1 MLFLLFLYC
10 TILLTTRS
18 HGAELFEFGVEQGDQ
33 VLSFSNDSYA
43 VTLDVPIIYFE
54 ESQNE
59 LFISSK
65 GIVTFGKAADVTE
78 MTDLDQERINAI
90 AIFFAQNSAGKIFYR
105 ATSSDT
111 NLLNDLTDKI
121 RKNFPNRE
129 LSDFTALHAVV
140 ITWSNIEGEDA
151 EQGLNEFQM
160 VLVTDGMSSYVFLI
174 YDQITW
180 TGKNGHYAQAG
191 LYCSDGRRET
201 MVNSGTPNIRELVN
215 LSNNQKEGTYIF
227 RISGATPEDPRG
239 TLVEDD
245 YNYNDYEQDYDSDN
259 EHKRQHKLLS
269 EHCPTDPYRDQCP
282 VECHVLTDDRG
293 CSLCVCAQPPDL
305 NKIEKKDDEMGKVVV
320 PSQREEINVEPGEST
335 TREALQEQD
344 VRDKEPKPDDE
355 GEGES
360 KLIIPT
366 DSKNSE
372 SIDDIEGIA
381 LSCAIASKKVQPCN
395 LHAKCNDYNPGYC
408 CECLPGY
415 YGNGEECLKDGEP
428 QRINGGFEGV
438 INGKE
443 MDRTELHTYVM
454 VEEGRSY
461 TALSQIPPEIGRSL
475 LLLNAIGSAMGWLF
489 AKVVSSTSYNG
500 FMLTGGLFNRT
511 VNVHI
516 GDRYMVTIKQQFS
529 GRDIYHYFKAHM
541 FISGTLPTLMEG
553 AEVIYSDHDEE
564 YRREGPGFLRS
575 YSSQMVTIKENGV
588 ETQMK
593 LSTDQQ
599 IHYKECPFRE
609 FTKDPVVVIH
619 VSRIHVV
626 YDVEEHIVRYA
637 SANMATKRDSNIMI
651 APSGTDHHQLLHTNQ
666 QSLQQQQQQ
675 QYRNQEY
682 HLQKENVENQRPPCT
697 NCLQNA
703 CENGRHLC
711 KSPNM
716 ICAPVERSYRC
727 ECVKGYQAEYDNDT
741 ELGWKCI
748 DMNECERGEHKCNRN
763 AICINLEGT
772 FECRC
777 NDGYE
782 GDGHHCRKVGV
793 DGELENKR
801 PLTGSGCLDHR
812 DCHQWG
818 ECIFGRNGELGYCK
832 CRGWYTGD
840 GVHHCGPPT
849 ETEVKQVVIEDS
861 NREQAGQT
869 CGEYMCDVNAYCD
882 SSSGSEQCEC
892 QKGYHGNGIS
902 CVPHFSDQKKQN
914 GTGDS
919 GDISVGIGKI
929 CRSHDECGK
938 HGNCVY
944 NNELA
949 VYRCI
954 CVPPY
959 FSDGMNC
966 VESKGG
972 NNSSNEFLEG
982 VSCNVIN
989 NCNTNADCI
998 FEKND
1003 RDESVYRCR
1012 CRPGFSGDGHRCT
1025 MTSLDNL
1032 PAYAVLGCDQLGNC
1046 DLNAVC
1052 VLDAYTGRHY
1062 CRCLDGFDGDGYMCE
1077 TVRQNTLLPSLL
1089 PEPADAKTCREASDC
1104 HQNAHC
1110 VVRENSLDYF
1120 CECLPGYRGDGVT
1133 RCTAADDC
1141 TPGDEHA
1148 CHKNAVCV
1156 FGEVERTYTCKCAQG
1171 FVDDG
1176 RQCVAR
1182 HSAECNEQ
1190 PGICHKN
1197 AQCVYS
1203 RDEGRHKCICKD
1215 GTTGDGYENCREE
1228 VKMHRCGECSS
1239 HARCMHDE
1247 ADDSW
1252 RCRCM
1257 QGYIGNGHLCT
1268 LYTNCLDDRS
1278 LCDEH
1283 AECVPNEYGHYIC
1296 NCHYGYHGNGRTCT
1310 PDSESREEAIFICRG
1325 MTIIERSVNPDLP
1338 GKQLIVVPHQ
1348 IAVGID
1354 FDCQEERI
1362 VWSDIAGHSILSASI
1377 NGTNEQKFMDTVLK
1391 SPEGIAIDW
1400 SSRNVYYADSVKDEI
1415 GVASLDGKYYKTLIN
1430 EGLVNP
1436 RALAIDLTDRY
1447 LYYSDWHRENPVI
1460 GRVRLDGT
1468 ENSAFISTEVNLP
1481 NGLTVLLERRELCW
1495 VDAGLQQLSCIGL
1508 NGQNRRVVYAPLQYP
1523 FGLTVHNEQRFYW
1536 TDWSDNKIHS
1546 VSVNGDGYISF
1557 PATTGGSGRLYG
1569 LVSVPLRCKGV
1580 ATACA
1585 VNNGG
1590 CEHLCLPGKIDVTC
1604 ACPDNID
1611 RC

>member
-259 EHKRQHKLLS
+259 EHKRQHK
-269 EHCPTDPYRDQCP
+269 
-282 VECHVLTDDRG
+282 
-293 CSLCVCAQPPDL
+293 PPDL

-320 PSQREEINVEPGEST
+320 PSQREEINVGPGEST

-344 VRDKEPKPDDE
+344 IRDKEPKPDDE

-366 DSKNSE
+366 ESKNSE
-372 SIDDIEGIA
+372 SIDDIEGTA
-381 LSCAIASKKVQPCN
+381 LSCAIASKKVQPCS

-541 FISGTLPTLMEG
+541 FISGTLPILMEG

-703 CENGRHLC
+703 CESGRHLC

-777 NDGYE
+777 ADGYE
-782 GDGHHCRKVGV
+782 GDGYHCRKVRV

-902 CVPHFSDQKKQN
+902 CVPHFSDQKKPN
-914 GTGDS
+914 ATGDS

-959 FSDGMNC
+959 FSDGVNC

-972 NNSSNEFLEG
+972 N
-982 VSCNVIN
+982 
-989 NCNTNADCI
+989 
-998 FEKND
+998 K
-1003 RDESVYRCR
+1003 
-1012 CRPGFSGDGHRCT
+1012 
-1025 MTSLDNL
+1025 
-1032 PAYAVLGCDQLGNC
+1032 
-1046 DLNAVC
+1046 
-1052 VLDAYTGRHY
+1052 
-1062 CRCLDGFDGDGYMCE
+1062 
-1077 TVRQNTLLPSLL
+1077 
-1089 PEPADAKTCREASDC
+1089 PADAKTCREASDC

-1182 HSAECNEQ
+1182 HLTECNEQ

-1228 VKMHRCGECSS
+1228 
-1239 HARCMHDE
+1239 A
-1247 ADDSW
+1247 
-1252 RCRCM
+1252 
-1257 QGYIGNGHLCT
+1257 
-1268 LYTNCLDDRS
+1268 NCLDDRS

-1495 VDAGLQQLSCIGL
+1495 VDAGLQHLSCIGL

>member
-1 MLFLLFLYC
+1 MLFLLLLYC
-10 TILLTTRS
+10 TNLLTTNS
-18 HGAELFEFGVEQGDQ
+18 LGAVLFGYGIEHGDQ

-43 VTLDVPIIYFE
+43 ITLDVPIIYFE
-54 ESQNE
+54 ENQNE

-65 GIVTFGKAADVTE
+65 GIVTFGKAADFAE
-78 MTDLDQERINAI
+78 IIDLDQKKINAI
-90 AIFFAQNSAGKIFYR
+90 AIFYAPISAGKIFYR

-111 NLLNDLTDKI
+111 DLLNDLTNKI
-121 RKNFPNRE
+121 RKNFPNQE
-129 LSDFTALHAVV
+129 STDFTALQAIV
-140 ITWSNIEGEDA
+140 ITWIDVMREDIEKGSN
-151 EQGLNEFQM
+151 QFQM

-174 YDQITW
+174 YNQINW
-180 TGKNGHYAQAG
+180 TEKDGQFAQAG
-191 LYCSDGRRET
+191 LYFSDGRRET

-215 LSNNQKEGTYIF
+215 LSNNQNEGTYIF

-239 TLVEDD
+239 TLIEDD
-245 YNYNDYEQDYDSDN
+245 YSYSDYEPEYDSDS

-269 EHCPTDPYRDQCP
+269 EYCPTDSYRDQCP
-282 VECHVLTDDRG
+282 MECQVLTNDRG
-293 CSLCVCAQPPDL
+293 CSLCVCAQPPESG
-305 NKIEKKDDEMGKVVV
+305 KTGKKDDEVSKIVV
-320 PSQREEINVEPGEST
+320 PSQGEEINAISEET
-335 TREALQEQD
+335 TTSEILQEEDISKKQ
-344 VRDKEPKPDDE
+344 PKSNEKD
-355 GEGES
+355 EGES
-360 KLIIPT
+360 KLIVST
-366 DSKNSE
+366 DLENLE
-372 SIDDIEGIA
+372 SIQDVEDIE
-381 LSCAIASKKVQPCN
+381 LSCAVASRKMQPCS
-395 LHAKCNDYNPGYC
+395 LYAKCIDYNPGYC
-408 CECLPGY
+408 CQCLAGY
-415 YGNGEECLKDGEP
+415 YGNGEECLKNGEP

-461 TALSQIPPEIGRSL
+461 TALSRIPPELGRSL

-489 AKVVSSTSYNG
+489 AKVLSPTSYNG
-500 FMLTGGLFNRT
+500 FMITGGLFNRT

-516 GDRYMVTIKQQFS
+516 GDRYAVTIRQQFS

-541 FISGTLPTLMEG
+541 FISGTLPTL
-553 AEVIYSDHDEE
+553 AEDAEISYSDHDEE

-575 YSSQMVTIKENGV
+575 YSSQMVKLKEGGV

-609 FTKDPVVVIH
+609 FTEDPVVVIH
-619 VSRIHVV
+619 VTRIHVV
-626 YDVEEHIVRYA
+626 YDVEERIVRYA
-637 SANMATKRDSNIMI
+637 SANTAVNRDDN
-651 APSGTDHHQLLHTNQ
+651 HQLPYIDQ
-666 QSLQQQQQQ
+666 QSQQQH
-675 QYRNQEY
+675 YSNQE
-682 HLQKENVENQRPPCT
+682 HQQNEDVENQRPSCT
-697 NCLQNA
+697 NCNQNA
-703 CENGRHLC
+703 CESGRHLC
-711 KSPNM
+711 TSSNM
-716 ICAPVERSYRC
+716 ICIPVERSYRC
-727 ECVKGYQAEYDNDT
+727 ECIKGYQIEYDNDT

-748 DMNECERGEHKCNRN
+748 DMNECERGEHKCDRN
-763 AICINLEGT
+763 AICINLDGT

-777 NDGYE
+777 ADGYE
-782 GDGHHCRKVGV
+782 GDGHLCRRTGGN
-793 DGELENKR
+793 DEIYEKR
-801 PLTGSGCLDHR
+801 PVSGSGCFDHR
-812 DCHQWG
+812 ECHQWG
-818 ECIFGRNGELGYCK
+818 ECVFGKNGEPGYCK

-849 ETEVKQVVIEDS
+849 ETEIKQVVIDDPH
-861 NREQAGQT
+861 REQIGQT
-869 CGEYMCDVNAYCD
+869 CGGYKCDTNAFCNT
-882 SSSGSEQCEC
+882 SSGHEQCTC
-892 QKGYHGNGIS
+892 QNGYYGNGII
-902 CVPHFSDQKKQN
+902 CVPHFSDQRKMN
-914 GTGDS
+914 IVTGVVGS
-919 GDISVGIGKI
+919 VGDGIGKV
-929 CRSHDECGK
+929 CRSHEECGE

-944 NNELA
+944 SNEFSA
-949 VYRCI
+949 YRCI

-959 FSDGMNC
+959 FNDGMKC
-966 VESKGG
+966 VESKGN

-982 VSCNVIN
+982 VPCNVVN

-1012 CRPGFSGDGHRCT
+1012 CRPGFSGDGYRCT

-1052 VLDAYTGRHY
+1052 VLDAYTHRHY
-1062 CRCLDGFDGDGYMCE
+1062 CRCLDGFDGDGYVCE
-1077 TVRQNTLLPSLL
+1077 SVPQNTILPSLL
-1089 PEPADAKTCREASDC
+1089 PETIDGKICREASDC

-1148 CHKNAVCV
+1148 CHENAACV
-1156 FGEVERTYTCKCAQG
+1156 FGETERAYTCKCAQG
-1171 FVDDG
+1171 FIGNG
-1176 RQCVAR
+1176 RECVAQ
-1182 HSAECNEQ
+1182 HAVVCNEQ
-1190 PGICHKN
+1190 PGICHQN
-1197 AQCVYS
+1197 AECVYS
-1203 RDEGRHKCICKD
+1203 RDEGRHKCVCKH
-1215 GTTGDGYENCREE
+1215 GTVGDGYEDCREE
-1228 VKMHRCGECSS
+1228 
-1239 HARCMHDE
+1239 A
-1247 ADDSW
+1247 
-1252 RCRCM
+1252 
-1257 QGYIGNGHLCT
+1257 
-1268 LYTNCLDDRS
+1268 NCLDDRS
-1278 LCDEH
+1278 VCDEH

-1310 PDSESREEAIFICRG
+1310 PDSESRDEAIFICRG
-1325 MTIIERSVNPDLP
+1325 MTIIHRSINPDSP

-1362 VWSDIAGHSILSASI
+1362 IWSDIAGHSILSASI
-1377 NGTNEQKFMDTVLK
+1377 NGTDERKFMDSVLK
-1391 SPEGIAIDW
+1391 SPEGVAVDW

-1415 GVASLDGKYYKTLIN
+1415 GVVGLDGKYYKTLIN

-1460 GRVRLDGT
+1460 GRVHLDGT
-1468 ENSAFISTEVNLP
+1468 GNSAFVTTEVNLP
-1481 NGLTVLLERRELCW
+1481 NGLAILMERRELCW
-1495 VDAGLQQLSCIGL
+1495 VDAGLQHLSCIDL
-1508 NGQNRRVVYAPLQYP
+1508 NGQNRRIVYTPLQYP
-1523 FGLTVHNEQRFYW
+1523 FGLTVHNDQRFYW

-1546 VSVNGDGYISF
+1546 VSVNGDGYTSF
-1557 PATTGGSGRLYG
+1557 PATIGGSGRLYG
-1569 LVSVPLRCKGV
+1569 LVSVPLRCSGV

-1590 CEHLCLPGKIDVTC
+1590 CKYLCLPGKKDVTC

>member
-259 EHKRQHKLLS
+259 EHKRQHK
-269 EHCPTDPYRDQCP
+269 
-282 VECHVLTDDRG
+282 
-293 CSLCVCAQPPDL
+293 PPDL

-320 PSQREEINVEPGEST
+320 PSQREEINVGPGEST

-344 VRDKEPKPDDE
+344 IRDKEPKPDDE

-366 DSKNSE
+366 ESKNSE
-372 SIDDIEGIA
+372 SIDDIEGTA
-381 LSCAIASKKVQPCN
+381 LSCAIASKKVQPCS

-541 FISGTLPTLMEG
+541 FISGTLPILMEG

-703 CENGRHLC
+703 CESGRHLC

-777 NDGYE
+777 ADGYE
-782 GDGHHCRKVGV
+782 GDGYHCRKVRV

-902 CVPHFSDQKKQN
+902 CVPHFSDQKKPN
-914 GTGDS
+914 ATGDS

-959 FSDGMNC
+959 FSDGVNC

-972 NNSSNEFLEG
+972 N
-982 VSCNVIN
+982 
-989 NCNTNADCI
+989 
-998 FEKND
+998 K
-1003 RDESVYRCR
+1003 
-1012 CRPGFSGDGHRCT
+1012 
-1025 MTSLDNL
+1025 
-1032 PAYAVLGCDQLGNC
+1032 
-1046 DLNAVC
+1046 
-1052 VLDAYTGRHY
+1052 
-1062 CRCLDGFDGDGYMCE
+1062 
-1077 TVRQNTLLPSLL
+1077 
-1089 PEPADAKTCREASDC
+1089 PADAKTCREASDC

-1182 HSAECNEQ
+1182 HLTECNEQ

-1495 VDAGLQQLSCIGL
+1495 VDAGLQHLSCIGL

>member
-320 PSQREEINVEPGEST
+320 PSQREEINVGPGEST

-344 VRDKEPKPDDE
+344 IRDKEPKPDDE

-366 DSKNSE
+366 ESKNSE
-372 SIDDIEGIA
+372 SIDDIEGTA
-381 LSCAIASKKVQPCN
+381 LSCAIASKKVQPCS

-541 FISGTLPTLMEG
+541 FISGTLPILMEG

-703 CENGRHLC
+703 CESGRHLC

-777 NDGYE
+777 ADGYE
-782 GDGHHCRKVGV
+782 GDGYHCRKVRV

-902 CVPHFSDQKKQN
+902 CVPHFSDQKKPN
-914 GTGDS
+914 ATGDS

-959 FSDGMNC
+959 FSDGVNC

-972 NNSSNEFLEG
+972 N
-982 VSCNVIN
+982 
-989 NCNTNADCI
+989 
-998 FEKND
+998 K
-1003 RDESVYRCR
+1003 
-1012 CRPGFSGDGHRCT
+1012 
-1025 MTSLDNL
+1025 
-1032 PAYAVLGCDQLGNC
+1032 
-1046 DLNAVC
+1046 
-1052 VLDAYTGRHY
+1052 
-1062 CRCLDGFDGDGYMCE
+1062 
-1077 TVRQNTLLPSLL
+1077 
-1089 PEPADAKTCREASDC
+1089 PADAKTCREASDC

-1182 HSAECNEQ
+1182 HLTECNEQ

-1228 VKMHRCGECSS
+1228 
-1239 HARCMHDE
+1239 A
-1247 ADDSW
+1247 
-1252 RCRCM
+1252 
-1257 QGYIGNGHLCT
+1257 
-1268 LYTNCLDDRS
+1268 NCLDDRS

-1495 VDAGLQQLSCIGL
+1495 VDAGLQHLSCIGL

>member
-320 PSQREEINVEPGEST
+320 PSQREEINVGPGEST

-344 VRDKEPKPDDE
+344 IRDKEPKPDDE

-366 DSKNSE
+366 ESKNSE
-372 SIDDIEGIA
+372 SIDDIEGTA
-381 LSCAIASKKVQPCN
+381 LSCAIASKKVQPCS

-541 FISGTLPTLMEG
+541 FISGTLPILMEG

-703 CENGRHLC
+703 CESGRHLC

-777 NDGYE
+777 ADGYE
-782 GDGHHCRKVGV
+782 GDGYHCRKVRV

-902 CVPHFSDQKKQN
+902 CVPHFSDQKKPN
-914 GTGDS
+914 ATGDS

-959 FSDGMNC
+959 FSDGVNC

-1182 HSAECNEQ
+1182 HLTECNEQ

-1228 VKMHRCGECSS
+1228 
-1239 HARCMHDE
+1239 A
-1247 ADDSW
+1247 
-1252 RCRCM
+1252 
-1257 QGYIGNGHLCT
+1257 
-1268 LYTNCLDDRS
+1268 NCLDDRS

-1495 VDAGLQQLSCIGL
+1495 VDAGLQHLSCIGL